1 MAYYEIS
8 RNPQLTL
15 SELREKIREQLPSV
29 SGIVEKNYLTFRDD
43 SAIGVRIGI
52 AQVVDATLL
61 RAQIIQGRLNGFLW
75 VFIRSFPPALIL
87 YFLLLP
93 VIARQ
98 GLLGQMERGILAAF
112 PGSSRLP
119 VGDGT
124 RRSRPGFFRFLGF
137 LKILGGLVIAS
148 VGVGLAHFWYNAP
161 GLAPVQ
167 LVAAAIPAGLGLT
180 LVYAGV
186 RNLALSLLDWRGFAA
201 AAFICTMLSPYLFK
215 ACWTYAERVRW
226 HWVLTNTGELYNYR
240 ILPRGIWR
248 AEFCMKTAQ
257 WRADQWTKDRVADS
271 YIKDDLA
278 MVVKAID
285 EFHPHSP
292 AYQPAYTLA
301 KGTLA
306 SLDTH

>member
-15 SELREKIREQLPSV
+15 SELREKIRAQLPAV

-52 AQVVDATLL
+52 AQAADGTLL
-61 RAQIIQGRLNGFLW
+61 RAQIIQGRLNTFLW
-75 VFIRSFPPALIL
+75 LFIRAFPPALVVYL
-87 YFLLLP
+87 LLLP

-98 GLLGQMERGILAAF
+98 GLLGEMERCILAAF

-119 VGDGT
+119 VGEGT
-124 RRSRPGFFRFLGF
+124 RRSRPAFFRFLGF
-137 LKILGGLVIAS
+137 LKILGGLIAAS
-148 VGVGLAHFWYNAP
+148 LGVGLAHFWYNTP
-161 GLAPVQ
+161 GLAPAQ

-201 AAFICTMLSPYLFK
+201 AAFICTVLSPYLFK
-215 ACWTYAERVRW
+215 ACWTYAEHVRW
-226 HWVLTNTGELYNYR
+226 RWVLTESGELYNYR
-240 ILPRGIWR
+240 ILPRGLWR
-248 AEFCMKTAQ
+248 VEFCMKTAQ

-271 YIKDDLA
+271 FIKNDLE

-285 EFHPHSP
+285 EFHPASP
-292 AYQPAYTLA
+292 AYQPAYRLA
-301 KGTLA
+301 KSTLA